1 MEEDH
6 TVKMKKLVFI
16 FLITLFL
23 GCSKTKK
30 KTTEF
35 TKLKL
40 VNRASHFFN
49 GKPNCYLEDKK
60 EIDYVFNVIN
70 SLNEDYSDRIL
81 ISVNYSYVEVLLV
94 DENSNKEEF
103 FSVVFTQHN
112 GDVIRYGGK
121 HYYYNQELVNF
132 IKDKLNMRE
141 EPIIDSIKQ

>member
-70 SLNEDYSDRIL
+70 SLNEDYSDRIS
-81 ISVNYSYVEVLLV
+81 INVNYGFVEVLLV
-94 DENSNKEEF
+94 DKKSNKEDF
-103 FSVVFTQHN
+103 FLVVFTKYD
-112 GDVIRYGGK
+112 GDIIRYGGK
-121 HYYYNQELVNF
+121 HYYYDQELVNF
-132 IKDKLNMRE
+132 IKEKLDMSDR
-141 EPIIDSIKQ
+141 PILDDSK